1 MPYNLYKT
9 DAIILWS
16 SFCTFDFHFAV
27 FRLIWQ
33 PQRNLGRSLGT
44 TSNLGIQTKVK
55 GDHITTVRPETRP
68 MCFLSKSTFFIL
80 FWSSVTKM
88 LWKWNLA
95 WPMIKWFK
103 YEKQWE
109 KHNQLEI
116 QQFNKTLSIKAK
128 KYRGQ
133 VECWFHLAIS
143 TGVLIEV
150 NPPTSKKKLR
160 PPSHLIPPLKVSPT
174 TPEV

>member
-128 KYRGQ
+128 QRNTEVKLNAG
-133 VECWFHLAIS
+133 FIS
-143 TGVLIEV
+143 LSRLDLHGWMFYWSRSI
-150 NPPTSKKKLR
+150 LR
-160 PPSHLIPPLKVSPT
+160 PPSHLIPPLKV
-174 TPEV
+174 